1 MCRLHHCVLWFNL
14 NDNGKRFHGI
24 LNFMEW
30 GHKDW
35 IRAVGWSE
43 NTVLGREN
51 SSVFLELSLGTPSI
65 GFWQLEI
72 NS

>member
-1 MCRLHHCVLWFNL
+1 
-14 NDNGKRFHGI
+14 
-24 LNFMEW
+24 
-30 GHKDW
+30 
-35 IRAVGWSE
+35 
-43 NTVLGREN
+43 LGREN